1 MSRLNVRTLLHRAK
15 IAAAHETNEQ
25 AEFNLRGHLKA
36 VQQTFFYN
44 TFLTQTYTQRR
55 KHTHACA
62 YLPPNHYALTWD
74 LPELA

>member
-36 VQQTFFYN
+36 VQQTFFFKYISD
-44 TFLTQTYTQRR
+44 TDVHTEAQT
-55 KHTHACA
+55 HTCMRIS
-62 YLPPNHYALTWD
+62 PP
-74 LPELA
+74 